1 MTLSDETVADAR
13 SGVASAVEA
22 VYRDLAPRLVG
33 YLSVRGAED
42 PEALTNDVFL
52 AVIPRLS
59 TIEGGA
65 EGLRRFVYSVAH
77 RRYID
82 EVRRRARRPSQVGY
96 EPDMDPRVV
105 DSAETTA
112 VDLASLTEV
121 SAHLHQLTEE
131 QLEVVSLRIIAD
143 LSLVETAEILG
154 RSVGSVKQLQRRA
167 LVSLRAM
174 MTGEGTRDG

>member
-1 MTLSDETVADAR
+1 MTLSDETVAAAQSGDAAA
-13 SGVASAVEA
+13 VAA
-22 VYRDLAPRLVG
+22 VYRELAPRLVG

-42 PEALTNDVFL
+42 PEALTNDVFV

-65 EGLRRFVYSVAH
+65 EGVRRFVYSVAH

-82 EVRRRARRPSQVGY
+82 EVRRRARRPAQVGY
-96 EPDMDPRVV
+96 EPDMDPRLVE
-105 DSAETTA
+105 SAESSA
-112 VDLASLTEV
+112 VGLASLAEV
-121 SAHLHQLTEE
+121 SHYLRRLTEE

-143 LSLVETAEILG
+143 VSLAETAEILG

-167 LVSLRAM
+167 LVSLREM
-174 MTGEGTRDG
+174 MTAERARDA